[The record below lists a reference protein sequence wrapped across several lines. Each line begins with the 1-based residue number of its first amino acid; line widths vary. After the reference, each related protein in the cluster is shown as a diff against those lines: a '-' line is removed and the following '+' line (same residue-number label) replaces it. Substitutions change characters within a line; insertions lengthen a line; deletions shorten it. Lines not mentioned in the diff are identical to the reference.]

1 MINLLQKIQ
10 VIDKFTTQK
19 MQVIDK
25 FTLEEASFR

>member
-25 FTLEEASFR
+25 FTLENSSYR